1 MLEKLLDE
9 FHPSQP
15 EIART
20 KALASL
26 HVGGQILTYR
36 WATVLYRTRILRVYF
51 QYLWIWLQK
60 HWQRGYID
68 FAGLC

>member
-36 WATVLYRTRILRVYF
+36 GELFCTGLAFCEFIFNICGYGYKNIG
-51 QYLWIWLQK
+51 
-60 HWQRGYID
+60 RGVI
-68 FAGLC
+68 